1 MSDRMI
7 LGIDEAG
14 RGPVVGPMVIC
25 GALIRE
31 GKLNELAD
39 LNPVDSKKLT
49 PDQREWFRE
58 RLEKI
63 LDGYKIVIVEPREI
77 DAYVVRSR
85 LNHLEVVK
93 FLEIISF
100 FKPEAVYVDAPVLRT
115 DRFARIL
122 SCKLDYKP
130 RIIAENKAER
140 YHIVAAASILA
151 KTTRDRLIN
160 ELEKVY
166 GEFGTG
172 YCHDPKTINFIN
184 NWLQKNHS
192 LPDIVRK
199 SWVTSKNWVNRFLQ
213 TKLPVY
219 L

>member
-1 MSDRMI
+1 MNDGMI

-25 GALIRE
+25 GAIIRE
-31 GKLNELAD
+31 DKLSVLAE
-39 LNPVDSKKLT
+39 LNPVDSKKLS
-49 PDQREWFRE
+49 PRQREWFRE
-58 RLEKI
+58 KLEKL
-63 LDGYKIVIVEPREI
+63 LDGYKILVVEPREI
-77 DAYVVRSR
+77 DAYVVRNR
-85 LNHLEVVK
+85 LNHLETVK
-93 FLEIISF
+93 FLEIIRF
-100 FKPEAVYVDAPVLRT
+100 FKPSEVYVDAPVLRT
-115 DRFARIL
+115 ERFARIL
-122 SCKLDYKP
+122 SVKLDYKP
-130 RIIAENKAER
+130 RIIAENKAEK

-184 NWLQKNHS
+184 NWIQKHRS

-199 SWVTSKNWVNRFLQ
+199 SWVTSKNWVNKFLQ
-213 TKLPVY
+213 TKLTF
-219 L
+219 